1 MKLLIAIVNKD
12 DANAVNTGLNKS
24 GFSATKIASTG
35 GFLLNGNTT
44 FLIGV
49 SDEQVDN
56 VIDVIKHFSKEREVQ
71 IPVEQI
77 YHPAAIS
84 ALPAKV
90 TVGGATIFV
99 IDVEKYIHI

>member
-49 SDEQVDN
+49 TDEQVDN